1 MDVCPVMPITR
12 IPTSVA
18 AAVIAVMCLHTVRA
32 QELSELSQP
41 PNGANQKAEVS
52 QWIGLV
58 KVTITY
64 HSPNVHGGGGADR
77 TGHIWGELVKYG
89 FVDDGFGPSKAAPWR
104 AGANETTTISVSH
117 DVKIGGQDLR
127 AGTYGLFLALDP
139 EGPWTWIFSKQ
150 TGWGAYQY
158 DPSNDVLR
166 VPAPPQT
173 APYTEFLTYGFDER
187 RVDSAVAFLQWETK
201 RIGFKV
207 DVPNANELYVA
218 QMRRDLLAWPGFNY
232 QNWQQAAQFC
242 ADHKINLDEAL
253 VWANRAISE
262 PFRNAAQG
270 RKDFSTLRTKAAVLQ
285 AMGRDSDAD
294 SVMDE
299 ALAQPGTPPL
309 PIHRYAVTL
318 VAAGR
323 KDRAME
329 VFKLNR
335 RLHPDDTFV
344 TYVGLARGY
353 TALGDRKNAIANW
366 ETALKNIPEDQKQN
380 LAFYQ
385 RELDAV
391 KGSALQK

>member
-18 AAVIAVMCLHTVRA
+18 AAVIAVMCLHPVRA

-77 TGHIWGELVKYG
+77 AGHIWGELVKYG
-89 FVDDGFGPSKAAPWR
+89 FFDDGFGPSKAAPWR

-158 DPSNDVLR
+158 DPANDVLR

-232 QNWQQAAQFC
+232 QNWQ
-242 ADHKINLDEAL
+242 
-253 VWANRAISE
+253 
-262 PFRNAAQG
+262 
-270 RKDFSTLRTKAAVLQ
+270 
-285 AMGRDSDAD
+285 
-294 SVMDE
+294 
-299 ALAQPGTPPL
+299 
-309 PIHRYAVTL
+309 
-318 VAAGR
+318 
-323 KDRAME
+323 
-329 VFKLNR
+329 
-335 RLHPDDTFV
+335 
-344 TYVGLARGY
+344 
-353 TALGDRKNAIANW
+353 
-366 ETALKNIPEDQKQN
+366 
-380 LAFYQ
+380 
-385 RELDAV
+385 
-391 KGSALQK
+391 